1 MKIVVSG
8 ASGLIGS
15 ALVPALEAEGHE
27 VRRLVRREAQGAA
40 EIAWDPASSTLD
52 ADALRGV
59 EAIVNLSG
67 ATIGRRWTEARRREI
82 LDSRVDTTALLART
96 AAALDPTP
104 GGLVCASGAGM
115 YGDRGDEILTEASEP
130 GSGFL
135 ADVVRAWEAAAN
147 PAREAGIRV
156 VNLRQGI
163 VLAKDGGALDRMLP
177 PFKLGLGGR
186 IGSGK
191 QWWTWVGLDDV
202 AAAYSFALGGD
213 LSGAVNLSA
222 PNPVTNEQLT
232 IALGKALGRPT
243 VFPLPAFAARAAF
256 GQMGEEMLLGGQRAL
271 PRRLLDAGFEFAAP
285 TIDVGLARALA

>member
-15 ALVPALEAEGHE
+15 ALVPALEADGHE
-27 VRRLVRREAQGAA
+27 VRRLVRREPRSPS
-40 EIAWDPASSTLD
+40 EIAWDPEAGTLD
-52 ADALRGV
+52 GDAIAGV
-59 EAIVNLSG
+59 DAIVNLSG
-67 ATIGRRWTEARRREI
+67 ATIGRRWTDARKREI
-82 LDSRVDTTALLART
+82 LDSRVDTTGLLAGT
-96 AAALDPTP
+96 AAAVEPKP
-104 GGLVCASGAGM
+104 SVFVSASGAGV

-130 GSGFL
+130 GTGFL
-135 ADVVRAWEAAAN
+135 ADVVRAWEAAAD

-186 IGSGK
+186 VGSGK

-222 PNPVTNEQLT
+222 PNPVTNQQLT
-232 IALGKALGRPT
+232 VALGKALGRPT
-243 VFPLPAFAARAAF
+243 LFSLPAFAARAAF